1 MEALANAGREEFINL
16 LPETRTSLEKMLDA
30 LWKCPPYSLLD
41 KGKELYASDVLFDP
55 GLVDELLK
63 PDSPI
68 RQFFFRYLTAGFSIP
83 LGIYHFA
90 AAGWY
95 FEAGYLHRLKKRTE
109 TYFAIATHD
118 CFTSEE
124 FWTHMQQLLMAEIET
139 FTIFP
144 KIASSYVF
152 AQSPGNEEEMV
163 FVQRINFPTPMQFY
177 CFDLMNGM
185 HHVHAPSRCQNC
197 GRYFLT
203 TSGHQPK
210 YCDGIAPQDS
220 RLTCRQ
226 YGAMQHQ
233 KEQNKQHPV
242 YRIFS
247 TRTNTIRKHHQR
259 GKISDEMRQAA
270 LKLAEE
276 YRDNDYASHSYAQD
290 MEQEHLYAEARKRLK

>member
-1 MEALANAGREEFINL
+1 MFFHMGKVYMDDFLHLFGVRELNIVEN
-16 LPETRTSLEKMLDA
+16 TTTQKR
-30 LWKCPPYSLLD
+30 
-41 KGKELYASDVLFDP
+41 
-55 GLVDELLK
+55 
-63 PDSPI
+63 I
-68 RQFFFRYLTAGFSIP
+68 RQFFFRYLTVGFSIP
-83 LGIYHFA
+83 LGIFHFA

-95 FEAGYLHRLKKRTE
+95 FEAGFLHRLKKRTE

-118 CFTSEE
+118 CFTSED
-124 FWTHMQQLLMAEIET
+124 FWTHMQQLPMADIEA

-152 AQSPGNEEEMV
+152 DQSPRNDEEMV

-177 CFDLMNGM
+177 CFDLLNGM

-210 YCDGIAPQDS
+210 YCDGMAPQDS

-259 GKISDEMRQAA
+259 GKISDELRQAA

-276 YRDNDYASHSYAQD
+276 YRDKALLDNDYASHSYAQD

>member
-1 MEALANAGREEFINL
+1 M
-16 LPETRTSLEKMLDA
+16 
-30 LWKCPPYSLLD
+30 
-41 KGKELYASDVLFDP
+41 
-55 GLVDELLK
+55 
-63 PDSPI
+63 
-68 RQFFFRYLTAGFSIP
+68 
-83 LGIYHFA
+83 
-90 AAGWY
+90 
-95 FEAGYLHRLKKRTE
+95 
-109 TYFAIATHD
+109 
-118 CFTSEE
+118 
-124 FWTHMQQLLMAEIET
+124 
-139 FTIFP
+139 
-144 KIASSYVF
+144 
-152 AQSPGNEEEMV
+152 
-163 FVQRINFPTPMQFY
+163 
-177 CFDLMNGM
+177 
-185 HHVHAPSRCQNC
+185 
-197 GRYFLT
+197 T